1 MCCFFYKIMRQL
13 NKGFNTVKNIVGSS
27 YIIEIDELSKKY
39 HNTLII
45 LDNNHQ
51 IDALYNELSRLYK
64 SKKILKFP
72 NYGLDDYD
80 NKAIDKEIIRE
91 RYECL
96 IELFCNADDKIII
109 TSFRSIFYRIP
120 QLNEIS
126 KSWKKIDKNISYN
139 ELIEVLKSFNYE
151 KTSKVIEPGQYR
163 ISGSIVDFFSISSH
177 DPVRVN
183 FFEDSLESI
192 KIFNQTTQLTKNDI
206 DSGILSSAIFI
217 I

>member
-1 MCCFFYKIMRQL
+1 MRQL

-39 HNTLII
+39 QNTLII

-72 NYGLDDYD
+72 NYGLDDYSSV
-80 NKAIDKEIIRE
+80 AIDKDIIKD

-96 IELFCNADDKIII
+96 IEISLNADNKIII
-109 TSFRSIFYRIP
+109 TSCRSIFYKIP

-126 KSWKKIDKNISYN
+126 KSWKKIDKYIKYN
-139 ELIEVLKSFNYE
+139 ELIDTLRSFNYE

-183 FFEDSLESI
+183 FFEDTLESL
-192 KIFNQTTQLTKNDI
+192 KIYNSTTQLTKNDI
-206 DSGILSSAIFI
+206 DSSILI
-217 I
+217 IRQYLSFRSDKY